1 VPISRSRIRLRYKII
16 IWSFVPTAIIL
27 LMVAITNYLAY
38 QQVTEE
44 LVIGR
49 DRELV
54 RLSASEISASFE
66 DYIDSLN
73 TVSRQPGIYIGNP
86 ILQREAFRVSTDH
99 FALFDAGGY
108 LLDNLGRV
116 VAAHPAN
123 PNLIGQD
130 WSGRSFFST
139 MVRNPGLFFSDGV
152 SEGSDGE
159 NVISIAV
166 PVLGEQGEFRGVLVG
181 MFSLDSARGSS
192 FFGNLLKLRIGQL
205 GQTYLLDGNQKI
217 IYASDSTQIGED
229 AGLPQ
234 IAGQIEFGSVGA
246 LRTRSVD
253 GRDILAGYAP
263 VPRTS
268 WTLLIQQE
276 WADLIQ
282 PTQGYRQFLIVLLVM
297 GVVVPT
303 IVVLFGV
310 QRITGP
316 IADFT
321 AAARRIAG
329 GDFSQPI
336 QVTTKDEL
344 EELAVQF
351 NTMAGQLKESY
362 ETLESRVEQ
371 RTQELTALNS
381 VASAVN
387 QSLDFEQILQD
398 ALDKTIEVMNM
409 HAGGIFRLDE
419 DTKQLVLVG
428 HSNINEQLFTM
439 AQKLPLASSIISEV
453 VHTKQPA
460 SRLVENYPPGRLR
473 SALAAGGWK
482 TVVSIPL
489 LFQDKVLGAM
499 NILSSEEVH
508 LSAEQLVVP
517 ASIGQQ
523 VGVAMDNARL
533 YKQTVEYARQME
545 EAHRTAEQARHAAEA
560 ANAAKSDFLAN
571 ISHELRTPLVSIF
584 GFARLVK
591 KRLDEKI
598 FSQVSPADHKL
609 RRVASQIDNNL
620 EIILSESQRL
630 TNLINSLLDLEKI
643 ESGKMEWEIKPVE
656 CAEVI
661 YKAAAAT
668 APLFESGTLKLV
680 VDVPQ
685 QVAVVNVDEDKLIQ
699 VVINLL
705 SNAAK
710 FTNHGTVSI
719 SAQRQDHEVIVSVTD
734 DGPGIDPANQPRLF
748 EKFVQVGDTLTGKP
762 QGTGLGLAISKE
774 IIDRHGG
781 RIWVQ
786 SKPGQGSVFS
796 FAIPVFEPVNMVQEH
811 GSPQGSLE
819 ADL

>member
-1 VPISRSRIRLRYKII
+1 MPVSHTRIKLRYKII

-27 LMVAITNYLAY
+27 LLVAVTNYLAY

-54 RLSASEISASFE
+54 RLSAAEISASFE
-66 DYIDSLN
+66 EYITSLN

-99 FALFDAGGY
+99 LVLFDAGGY
-108 LLDNLGRV
+108 LLNNLGHV
-116 VAAHPAN
+116 VAAYPTN
-123 PNLIGQD
+123 PDLIDQD
-130 WSGRSFFST
+130 WSSRSFFST
-139 MVRNPGLFFSDGV
+139 MVRNPGLYISDGV
-152 SEGSDGE
+152 PEGPAGE

-181 MFSLDSARGSS
+181 MFSLDAARGSS
-192 FFGNLLKLRIGQL
+192 FYGNLLKLHIGQS
-205 GQTYLLDGNQKI
+205 GQTYLLDGNQNI
-217 IYASDSTQIGED
+217 IYASDPARIGSNAD
-229 AGLPQ
+229 LPQ
-234 IAGQIEFGSVGA
+234 ISNQIKFGGVGA
-246 LRTRSVD
+246 SRTETAD
-253 GRDILAGYAP
+253 GRDVLAGYAP

-268 WTLLIQQE
+268 WMLLIQQD
-276 WADLIQ
+276 WAELNR

-297 GVVVPT
+297 GVLVPT

-329 GDFSQPI
+329 GDFSQSI
-336 QVTTKDEL
+336 QVNTKDEL
-344 EELAVQF
+344 EDLSVQF

-362 ETLESRVEQ
+362 ETLESRVVQ

-381 VASAVN
+381 VASVVS
-387 QSLDFEQILQD
+387 QSLDLEQILPD
-398 ALDKTIEVMNM
+398 ALAKTIEVMGM
-409 HAGGIFRLDE
+409 DAGGVFRLDE
-419 DTKQLVLVG
+419 ERSQLVLVG
-428 HSNINEQLFTM
+428 HFNISEQLLAISTH
-439 AQKLPLASSIISEV
+439 LPLESSIISEV
-453 VHTKQPA
+453 VHTKRPV
-460 SRLVENYPPGRLR
+460 SRLTVDYPPGRLR
-473 SALAAGGWK
+473 QALLDGGWM

-499 NILSSEEVH
+499 NIVSHQEVH
-508 LSAEQLVVP
+508 LSPEQLAVP

-523 VGVAMDNARL
+523 IGVAMDNARL

-545 EAHRTAEQARHAAEA
+545 VAHQTAEEARTAAEA

-571 ISHELRTPLVSIF
+571 VSHELRTPLVSIF

-591 KRLDEKI
+591 KRLDDKI
-598 FSQVSPADHKL
+598 FPQLAAADQKSN
-609 RRVASQIDNNL
+609 RVVEQIDDNL

-630 TNLINSLLDLEKI
+630 TSLINSLLDLEKI
-643 ESGKMEWEIKPVE
+643 ESGKMEWHIKPVE
-656 CAEVI
+656 CADVI
-661 YKAAAAT
+661 HKAAAAT
-668 APLFESGTLKLV
+668 APLFQTGSLRLV
-680 VDVPQ
+680 IDVPPQ
-685 QVAVVNVDEDKLIQ
+685 IAIVHADEDKLIQ

-710 FTNHGTVSI
+710 FTSRGTVKI
-719 SAQRQDHEVIVSVTD
+719 NAVRDDHEIIVSVSD
-734 DGPGIDPANQPRLF
+734 DGPGIDPMDQARVF
-748 EKFVQVGDTLTGKP
+748 EKFIQVGDTLTGKP

-781 RIWVQ
+781 RIWVE
-786 SKPGQGSVFS
+786 SEPGRGSVFS
-796 FAIPVFEPVNMVQEH
+796 FAIPVYDPVKIELD
-811 GSPQGSLE
+811 S
-819 ADL
+819 

>member
-1 VPISRSRIRLRYKII
+1 
-16 IWSFVPTAIIL
+16 
-27 LMVAITNYLAY
+27 MVAITNYLAY

-54 RLSASEISASFE
+54 RLSASEIYTSFE
-66 DYIDSLN
+66 EYIDSLD

-99 FALFDAGGY
+99 LVLFDAGGY

-123 PNLIGQD
+123 PDLINQD
-130 WSGRSFFST
+130 WSNRSFFSS
-139 MVRNPGLFFSDGV
+139 MVRNPGLFFSNGV
-152 SEGSDGE
+152 PEGPNGE

-181 MFSLDSARGSS
+181 MFSLDSSRGGS
-192 FFGNLLKLRIGQL
+192 FFGNLLKLRIAQL
-205 GQTYLLDGNQKI
+205 GQSYLVDGNQKI
-217 IYASDSTQIGED
+217 IYASDASQIGADADITQISD
-229 AGLPQ
+229 
-234 IAGQIEFGSVGA
+234 QIEFGAVGA
-246 LRTRSVD
+246 LRTRTAD
-253 GRDILAGYAP
+253 GREILAGYAP
-263 VPRTS
+263 VPRTG
-268 WTLLIQQE
+268 WMLVIQQE
-276 WADLIQ
+276 WAELNR

-329 GDFSQPI
+329 GDFSQTI
-336 QVTTKDEL
+336 QVNTRDEL
-344 EELAVQF
+344 EDLSVQF

-362 ETLESRVEQ
+362 ETLESRVAQ

-387 QSLDFEQILQD
+387 QSLNFEQILQD
-398 ALDKTIEVMNM
+398 ALDKTIEVMGM

-419 DTKQLVLVG
+419 NTSQLVLVG
-428 HSNINEQLFTM
+428 HRNINEQLFTM
-439 AQKLPLASSIISEV
+439 AQQLPLASSIISEV
-453 VHTKQPA
+453 IHTKRPV

-499 NILSSEEVH
+499 NILSSEEVY
-508 LSAEQLVVP
+508 LPAEQLTVP

-533 YKQTVEYARQME
+533 YKQTVEYAREMEAAHQSAE
-545 EAHRTAEQARHAAEA
+545 EARAAAEA

-584 GFARLVK
+584 GFARLVR

-598 FSQVSPADHKL
+598 FPTLGPGEHKL
-609 RRVASQIDNNL
+609 KRMAQQIDNNL

-630 TNLINSLLDLEKI
+630 TGLINSLLDLEKI
-643 ESGKMEWEIKPVE
+643 ESGKMKWDLKPVE
-656 CAEVI
+656 CADVI
-661 YKAAAAT
+661 HKAAAAT
-668 APLFESGTLKLV
+668 ASLFETGSLKLMV
-680 VDVPQ
+680 NVPA
-685 QVAVVNVDEDKLIQ
+685 QVAVVNADEDKLIQ

-719 SAQRQDHEVIVSVTD
+719 AAHRQDHEVIVSVSDEGEGIHPD
-734 DGPGIDPANQPRLF
+734 DQVRLF

-762 QGTGLGLAISKE
+762 KGTGLGLAISKE
-774 IIDRHGG
+774 IIDHHGG
-781 RIWVQ
+781 RIWVE
-786 SKPGQGSVFS
+786 SKPGEGSVFS
-796 FAIPVFEPVNMVQEH
+796 FAIPVYDPEWMLADPKSSQER
-811 GSPQGSLE
+811 LE
-819 ADL
+819 TNR